1 MIIINQPEILERGN
15 SCILESIIEING
27 EKRSMWFKTPM
38 EYKEYLVTENVDG
51 FLVGLLFKALQTN
64 SNIKLKAPVSANLI
78 YSLNHYLIPALVLS
92 NPTFKKIRI
101 LTNEINNSN
110 LNIKPFAATGMSCGV
125 DSLATYYD
133 HIKEEEPFKIT
144 HFTFFNVGSH
154 LDFGGKKSRKIFNER
169 LKRISLFS
177 QKENKKLISVDSN
190 LSEILQMNFQQT
202 HSLRSAS
209 SVLILQKLIK
219 NYYYS
224 SAYRF
229 DFFKLNHKDTSD
241 SDILNLNMLSTE
253 STRFFSSV
261 AQFSRIERTLLI
273 SNYPETYNFLDVCVN
288 HRSDKEFIN
297 CSTCY
302 KCLRTQL
309 TLDFAGYLS
318 RYEKVFDLKKYQKNK
333 NDYLALLY
341 AKKNKSKLDIEL
353 INFLNEKGL
362 KLSVMIYILMI
373 KYHSLNNV
381 KRLKN
386 FFGR

>member
-1 MIIINQPEILERGN
+1 MIVINQPEIIERAD
-15 SCILESIIEING
+15 SCILESIIEIGG
-27 EKRSMWFKTPM
+27 EKRHMWFKTPI
-38 EYKEYLVTENVDG
+38 EYKDYLVTENVDG
-51 FLVGLLFKALQTN
+51 FLVGILFKALQTK

-92 NPTFKKIRI
+92 NPNFKKISI
-101 LTNEINNSN
+101 LTNGINNTN

-125 DSLATYYD
+125 DSFATYYD

-154 LDFGGKKSRKIFNER
+154 LDFGGEKSRKIFNER
-169 LKRISLFS
+169 LKRASSFS
-177 QKENKKLISVDSN
+177 KNENKSMISVDSN

-229 DFFKLNHKDTSD
+229 DFFKLNCKDTSD

-273 SNYPETYNFLDVCVN
+273 SSYPETYDYLDVCVN
-288 HRSDKEFIN
+288 HQNNKEFIN
-297 CSTCY
+297 CSKCY

-309 TLDFAGYLS
+309 TLDIAGCLP
-318 RYEKVFDLKKYQKNK
+318 RYKKVFDLKEYHKNK
-333 NDYLALLY
+333 SRYIAALY
-341 AKKNKSKLDIEL
+341 AKKDKSTLDIEL
-353 INFLNEKGL
+353 MEFFNEKGI
-362 KLSVMIYILMI
+362 KLSLKIYLLIL
-373 KYHSLNNV
+373 KYYS
-381 KRLKN
+381 KN
-386 FFGR
+386 FARGLKTFLSR